1 MDIPRKVRVISL
13 GARHSH
19 KCKKS
24 ELLRCLARK
33 NPLRFPQAQGKPRES
48 KWIGVSGL
56 GCQAPKQI

>member
-1 MDIPRKVRVISL
+1 MDIPRKVHAISL
-13 GARHSH
+13 GAWHSH
-19 KCKKS
+19 KCEKS

-48 KWIGVSGL
+48 KWIWGVDL